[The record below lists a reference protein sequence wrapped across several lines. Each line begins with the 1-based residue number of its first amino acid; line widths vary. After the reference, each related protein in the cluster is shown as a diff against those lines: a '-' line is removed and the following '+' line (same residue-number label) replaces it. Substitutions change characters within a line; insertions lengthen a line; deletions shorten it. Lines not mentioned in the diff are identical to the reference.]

1 MNEEFAIQ
9 LKTILDQSSIAQV
22 KEQLSQL
29 KDFVGQNVSGATS
42 AAASAKSN
50 IDFSDMEIAVEHAK
64 EIEQILNK
72 IGDLET
78 TLSAADVLGLSKSEI
93 LEIEVEIE
101 KLTNKL
107 ASLTKG
113 SNAGSVSVMS
123 TAIINIKDNMRQAV
137 KQAGRFALALIGV
150 RGIYGSI
157 RKATSAWLAQNTE
170 LQEKLNGA
178 WYALGSLFAPAIE
191 ALINMFVRLVSLVD
205 ALARALGFAGV
216 NMNKYGKAAG
226 GAAKKQKALMSI
238 DEINNIQDQNAG
250 GGGGSNF
257 KLDPVSDEELEK
269 FKLIGTLVSGIAA
282 GFAAWKIS
290 SKFMEALG
298 LTKERCIGIGL
309 AVAGATIFVLAFIDA
324 WKNGLNPQNF
334 NLMLLGATVA
344 IIGLGLAFGTV
355 GVIIGAFTAGIALFI
370 IGLKEFIETGEVSE
384 STAKAIALGVALIGT
399 AIGLLLGGPLGAIVG
414 FVMGTVLGMLV
425 PKVLKNIDNI
435 KEKLSKAGSW
445 FKSSVVNPI
454 ISGVNGLL
462 KGLGNGIN
470 KVIDMLNTIS
480 IDVPDWV
487 PKLGGKHF
495 GINLSHVNWGNIPL
509 LETGTNYVPNDMLAM
524 LHQGEAVVPKKFNQ
538 NDMYGQVSEEE
549 LNLLSSINEQLI
561 ELNRKDTTINLDGTN
576 LAERINN
583 KIQDITYRNGERVFA
598 VAR

>member
-29 KDFVGQNVSGATS
+29 KDYVGQNVGNATS

-50 IDFSDMEIAVEHAK
+50 MDFSEMEVAVEHAK

-78 TLSAADVLGLSKSEI
+78 TLSLAEEIGMSKSEI
-93 LEIEVEIE
+93 LDMEVEVE
-101 KLTNKL
+101 KLKNKL
-107 ASLTKG
+107 ASLTRG
-113 SNAGSVSVMS
+113 SGGGVSVVS
-123 TAIINIKDNMRQAV
+123 TMMISVKDNLKQAV

-170 LQEKLNGA
+170 IQEKLNGA

-191 ALINMFVRLVSLVD
+191 ALVNMFVRLVSLVD

-216 NMNKYGKAAG
+216 NMSKYGKAAG

-238 DEINNIQDQNAG
+238 DEINNIQDQNSG
-250 GGGGSNF
+250 GAGGSNF
-257 KLDPVSDEELEK
+257 KLDDIGEKELTK
-269 FKLIGTLVSGIAA
+269 FKLLLALASGIAA
-282 GFAAWKIS
+282 ALLTWKIAS
-290 SKFMEALG
+290 NFMTDLADVVKLSV
-298 LTKERCIGIGL
+298 GIGL
-309 AVAGATIFVLAFIDA
+309 AVAGATLFVMSFMDA
-324 WKNGLNPQNF
+324 WNNGISIENLR
-334 NLMLLGATVA
+334 LMLLGIAGIAVGLAIAFGPVAAAIGVLVGGIALAVLGFKEFITTGQLTEETMTA
-344 IIGLGLAFGTV
+344 IILAFGLI
-355 GVIIGAFTAGIALFI
+355 GGAIGALIA
-370 IGLKEFIETGEVSE
+370 
-384 STAKAIALGVALIGT
+384 
-399 AIGLLLGGPLGAIVG
+399 GPLGAIVG
-414 FVMGTVLGMLV
+414 FLIGTVIGYV
-425 PKVLKNIDNI
+425 IPQIIANIDKI
-435 KEKLSKAGSW
+435 KEKLAKAGEW
-445 FKSSVVNPI
+445 AKTNLINPI
-454 ISGVNGLL
+454 KNVINGLL
-462 KGLGNGIN
+462 QAAGRGVNKLIDIIN
-470 KVIDMLNTIS
+470 NLS
-480 IDVPDWV
+480 IHIPDWV
-487 PKLGGKHF
+487 PLVGGRRFPEKP
-495 GINLSHVNWGNIPL
+495 ISHVTVPQ